1 MRIIFLS
8 LFLLCTICGLQAQ
21 EQHNHAEHDLKF
33 GKTEYNFGK
42 IPQGKPVYYSFE
54 VTNNGTEPIVISNV
68 SATCGCTTP
77 EWTKEPIAP
86 GASSKIKVG
95 YNSAAEGVFE
105 KNITVHYNH
114 NHTKQLIIKG
124 EVWKT
129 PVGAAP
135 SNASVQFLKKQIN

>member
-1 MRIIFLS
+1 MRITLLG
-8 LFLLCTICGLQAQ
+8 LFLILTLCGLQAQ
-21 EQHNHAEHDLKF
+21 EQHDHSTHDLKF
-33 GKTEYNFGK
+33 LKTEHNFGK
-42 IPQGKPVYYSFE
+42 IPQGKPVYYSFDI
-54 VTNNGTEPIVISNV
+54 TNNGSEPIVISNV

-86 GASSKIKVG
+86 GASAKIKVG

-114 NHTKQLIIKG
+114 NHSKELIIKG

>member
-1 MRIIFLS
+1 MRLS
-8 LFLLCTICGLQAQ
+8 LLGLFLFITIYGLQAQ
-21 EQHNHAEHDLKF
+21 DQHNHANHDLKF
-33 GKTEYNFGK
+33 IQTEYNFGK
-42 IPQGKPVYYSFE
+42 IPQGKPVYHFFE
-54 VTNNGTEPIVISNV
+54 VINNGTEPIVISNV

-86 GASSKIKVG
+86 GSSAKIKVG
-95 YNSAAEGVFE
+95 YNSASEGYFE
-105 KNITVHYNH
+105 KNITVQYND

-124 EVWKT
+124 DVWKT